1 MSGSR
6 AKQQRQDQLE
16 STFGLPR
23 MSAQELADFKT
34 DYDAQQGYHG
44 DWEEKEA
51 LLLTQTAD
59 QISKQFNSKITD
71 GRLSTL
77 VIESAARVMA
87 QLPTGVVRAL
97 TKRNKGLAAI
107 MSLFLTKYV
116 QVRDK
121 QQFDHLT
128 KMRMADMYS
137 KVYGVMPALYDL
149 AITEDYLGPRST
161 ILPIRSWYP
170 QVGKY
175 SVDDSDHNHVE
186 VFRSAGKLEELIGK
200 GSFNEEAIRWVL
212 KKAKEDGGISPIS
225 ADRNQTSITQ
235 QTREGGVSQDGGKG
249 KAAKIRLVTRYENGK
264 EGRWKTFCPDYENVI
279 VRDIKSQDGHIP
291 IVLKHH
297 IPLIDSIYG
306 LGAFERGKT
315 IQYAM
320 DSLVAMYMAG
330 VQMSIF
336 PPRIIKKGKVVL
348 SSLEYAPGK
357 TWIETDPTY
366 VRDAIRNYQVS
377 PDGLATFQST
387 YGWLTGSLLNQ
398 NGATDTSQTV
408 KSTSDPSAGKTPEAL
423 KQQQSRQ
430 SAADAWDRAMME
442 SFIGTLYERMINMAP
457 LTPKPFTFHIFDDEI
472 KQIADSGMP
481 DVMDIYDSG
490 KEALI
495 TLPKDKIGGPI
506 YRFYID
512 PGTTMQQDQAAEH
525 EIYKGLLDS
534 FVAAPQLIAA
544 IQASGYQVNLG
555 EIARQYVITGGAK
568 DPEKLI
574 SKIEQQA
581 TEGTPMGLPAGAG
594 GQPGAPGAANIPQIL
609 SGEQPQAPEPP
620 DPSKDPTHEFI
631 KTHFPKLPASAQRA
645 ILTAN
650 GLPSDGLLPVEAEMV
665 KALSSP
671 SQFDEQGIKEDLA
684 LIEIDENSPFKAA
697 KDPMAHLQGSQDP
710 DVQAMFQAISSHL
723 PAQAGQPAP
732 AAAPAAPEMAGV
744 A

>member
-1 MSGSR
+1 MSGKR
-6 AKQQRQDQLE
+6 AKEQRQDQLE

-87 QLPTGVVRAL
+87 QLPTGIVRAL
-97 TKRNKGLAAI
+97 TKRNRGLAAI

-116 QVRDK
+116 QTKDK
-121 QQFDHLT
+121 HQFDHLT
-128 KMRMADMYS
+128 KMRMTDMYS
-137 KVYGVMPALYDL
+137 KVYGVMPVLYDL
-149 AITEDYLGPRST
+149 SITDDYLGPRST

-186 VFRSAGKLEELIGK
+186 VFRSAGKLEGLIGK

-212 KKAKEDGGISPIS
+212 KKAKEDGGISPIN

-235 QTREGGVSQDGGKG
+235 QTREGGVTQDGGKG
-249 KAAKIRLVTRYENGK
+249 KAAKIRLVTRYENGA
-264 EGRWKTFCPDYENVI
+264 EGRWKTFCPDYENVVI
-279 VRDIKSQDGHIP
+279 RDIKSQDGHIP
-291 IVLKHH
+291 IVTKHH

-387 YGWLTGSLLNQ
+387 YGWLTGALLNQ

-423 KQQQSRQ
+423 KQQSARQ
-430 SAADAWDRAMME
+430 SAADAWDRSMME
-442 SFIGTLYERMINMAP
+442 SFLGTLYERMLNLAP

-472 KQIADSGMP
+472 KSIADSGMP
-481 DVMDIYDSG
+481 DVMDVYDSG

-512 PGTTMQQDQAAEH
+512 PGSTIQSDQQAEH
-525 EIYKGLLDS
+525 EVYKGLLDS

-544 IQASGYQVNLG
+544 IQADGYQVHLG
-555 EIARQYVITGGAK
+555 EIGRQYVITGGAK

-574 SKIEQQA
+574 SKIEQ
-581 TEGTPMGLPAGAG
+581 EGADGAPAGLPAQA
-594 GQPGAPGAANIPQIL
+594 GAPAPGGDLAQIL
-609 SGEQPQAPEPP
+609 SGETPQPVEAP
-620 DPSKDPTHEFI
+620 DPTKDPTHEFI

-645 ILTAN
+645 ILTSI
-650 GLPSDGLLPVEAEMV
+650 GLPADGLLPVEAEMV

-671 SQFDEQGIKEDLA
+671 SQSDEQGIKEDLA
-684 LIEIDENSPFKAA
+684 LIDVDPDSPFGAA
-697 KDPMAHLQGSQDP
+697 KDPMGHLQSSQDP
-710 DVQAMFQAISSHL
+710 DIQQMFQAFQSYL
-723 PAQAGQPAP
+723 PAQAGQPGAP
-732 AAAPAAPEMAGV
+732 APAPVAPEPAGV